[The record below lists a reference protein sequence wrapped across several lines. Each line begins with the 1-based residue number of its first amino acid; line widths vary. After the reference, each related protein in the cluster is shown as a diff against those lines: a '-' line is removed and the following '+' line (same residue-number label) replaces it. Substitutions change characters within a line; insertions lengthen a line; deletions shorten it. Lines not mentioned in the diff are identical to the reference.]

1 MALRCAQRVW
11 PGGIRHNLAE
21 ALCTS
26 EMTLPYFQLMLRSHA
41 NSARKACKVGRESL
55 ASEAPVEQTHGRSE
69 DMASAAA
76 KVNAAKSTWQH
87 VMSNIV
93 YSLRPIAAML
103 KPVVMPILDAPSKK
117 RVREAVNIYDLREAA
132 QKRAHAM
139 VFGYLDSGADAERAL
154 RRSQEAFNDV
164 QLRHAVLH
172 GVGNGDINLE
182 TKILGFD
189 TRMPYFL
196 TSCAGQRMFHADGEI
211 ASAKAAKK
219 HGLGMAL
226 SQLTTSTFEEV
237 REAHPDGA
245 KALQLYVWRDRV
257 LLKEVLDRAKNAGFT
272 SLVLTADFSWVGNR
286 ERDTRTGFT
295 VPPTYSM
302 RQCIDAVKAPA
313 WTYDF
318 MSRVPYGYKAVP
330 DADFP
335 AESLVD
341 FIAAQMKPEF
351 DWKDAEW
358 LCQEWGDVGPV
369 ALKGVASAKDAT
381 RALETGFD
389 TIWVSNHGGRQLED
403 SIATFDVLPE
413 VREAVGDDIEV
424 ILDGGVRRGLDIVK
438 ALARGADSV
447 AIGRAYLF
455 GLAAG
460 GFDGVDKALTLLSR
474 DVHLAMGLLGC
485 RSVAELKQKAPDLLV
500 MSDRLGHRN

>member
-41 NSARKACKVGRESL
+41 NSARKACKVGRECL

-302 RQCIDAVKAPA
+302 RQ
-313 WTYDF
+313 
-318 MSRVPYGYKAVP
+318 
-330 DADFP
+330 
-335 AESLVD
+335 
-341 FIAAQMKPEF
+341 
-351 DWKDAEW
+351 
-358 LCQEWGDVGPV
+358 
-369 ALKGVASAKDAT
+369 
-381 RALETGFD
+381 
-389 TIWVSNHGGRQLED
+389 
-403 SIATFDVLPE
+403 
-413 VREAVGDDIEV
+413 
-424 ILDGGVRRGLDIVK
+424 
-438 ALARGADSV
+438 
-447 AIGRAYLF
+447 
-455 GLAAG
+455 
-460 GFDGVDKALTLLSR
+460 
-474 DVHLAMGLLGC
+474 
-485 RSVAELKQKAPDLLV
+485 
-500 MSDRLGHRN
+500 